1 MEMEKENANASEA
14 SKSSKFFISTPI
26 HIAAE
31 LFVFAILTAFFTIK
45 IRGIYSEINEIKKQL
60 DQIDT
65 ATNYKKIIS
74 NQAEIKSFTENHII
88 KLYEEI
94 QELKNSQNKPPY
106 LKTACAPPEVQVPP
120 PTPSIASFAQPV
132 ASLFK
137 NFTSNAFNIAI
148 GEEEEKL
155 PEKSSTIEIEEIVNE
170 EELDNE
176 LQEEYKA
183 MQLQEQEEV
192 SNTTEIDGGG
202 DKLTDKKSTRKNTKS
217 SRKRNTST

>member
-1 MEMEKENANASEA
+1 MEKENSTDTT
-14 SKSSKFFISTPI
+14 KTFFINTPI

-45 IRGIYSEINEIKKQL
+45 IRGLQNEINEIKKQL
-60 DQIDT
+60 VEIDT
-65 ATNYKKIIS
+65 ATNYKKIIG
-74 NQAEIKSFTENHII
+74 NQVALKTFTENHII

-94 QELKNSQNKPPY
+94 QELKNLQNNNNTIPLKPEINKPP
-106 LKTACAPPEVQVPP
+106 TE
-120 PTPSIASFAQPV
+120 SPV

-137 NFTSNAFNIAI
+137 NLTQNAFTIAI
-148 GEEEEKL
+148 AEEEKK
-155 PEKSSTIEIEEIVNE
+155 PEKATIEIEEIVMNE

-183 MQLQEQEEV
+183 MKLQEEINPEEIE
-192 SNTTEIDGGG
+192 TE
-202 DKLTDKKSTRKNTKS
+202 KKSVRKNTKS